1 MPQPAKTENMS
12 LHHQKDTSTA
22 GQPQPMPD
30 LLEPLPQTQEG

>member
-22 GQPQPMPD
+22 GQPQPMPV